1 MYTGG
6 VFGWGLRALAG
17 AALAVLLAAAG
28 GVPAGAQQ
36 RPCIG
41 DCNGNR
47 QVTIDELIRGVA
59 IGLGSQEVAS
69 CLSFDRN
76 EDAAVTIDELIA
88 GVNSALRGC
97 FVPVRF
103 RGACLRPGPT
113 GLVPCSAG
121 SAVRLYLCLDR
132 SRCLTDPGF
141 LRLLQTGAVGADGAF
156 ALSSDDEELLDGLLL
171 LETDV
176 DAGVRYRS
184 LLFGP
189 DRDDVT
195 LDDLPVDPRSEA
207 GARLFV
213 AQGLTL
219 FDDLSIS
226 ELIQLVRASLAGT
239 SFAGLSAAA
248 AADLA
253 ASTAAQDSAVQ
264 GAIMTRRF
272 TPTPSQTIAATATAT
287 QTHTPVLTATPSLTP
302 TITATPSVTH
312 TATVTLTPSAT
323 VTASHTPT
331 ITQTRTVTATP
342 TATSTVTHTPTATST
357 VTVTRTPT
365 ATSEPTATLPP
376 LNIALEVNPDPVRPG
391 ETVEIFLTITNT
403 GGSTF
408 SIQSAEITLPMFI
421 ENFSDLFA
429 SGAVGTTA
437 GGRCGPNIQN
447 QCTPGGTIRF
457 SSLGSLAPGA
467 GIAVRVPPI
476 IAAGTPNG
484 SLLEVSAAVATNNG
498 LNAETAYTATV
509 QTGALPAGSAPAP
522 FDLVLTTDSD
532 PVLAGNL
539 VTYTATY
546 GLRSTAGSVDALVRI
561 APPDGTSF
569 VSASD
574 GGTPD
579 GDGSVTWPVGTLT
592 AGSGGIRRLTVQV
605 DDALP
610 AGRLLAAQATITR
623 VNGTGLKRANLVGRV
638 TATAGPRLL
647 IEANPDP
654 ARPGSP
660 VETLLTVV
668 NPGASAQVV
677 HVQYIVP
684 DHVEAFSEDT
694 VSSLGDCGAFS
705 GSFCE
710 RRNVV
715 RWANS
720 PVSAGDTTAFL
731 FAPVVAPAA
740 PRGAVIPVQAHLTNT
755 ATGHFIGT
763 ARAAVRVD
771 GEATWN
777 LTLDDDHDP
786 AAPAEQLIWRLYAAP
801 RPDAAQA
808 VEGVLTLAVPDGV
821 EVVDAGADAVVDG
834 GFIQWALG
842 AVAPGTVARRE
853 VIVAIDSALP
863 SPGLLFPEAV
873 VYTAGTPT
881 AATRVR
887 TLTRSQLTQTL
898 GLSLAL
904 ARDPVRPGEALET
917 LLTLSNR
924 SASANFGGRV
934 FLRLPQQI
942 DAFGASL
949 SGHNGDLSG
958 GLSCSSGLSCSPHSL
973 ITWRPSPP
981 AGATASL
988 RVPPV
993 VSAATPDGTLLRLH
1007 AVASEQN
1014 SGRTAVHRRTVPVDA
1029 GTPFDLAVSP
1039 SQHPVVNGEPFTYT
1053 LAFGRPADTPATD
1066 AVLAMTMPPGVF
1078 VIGASDGGTI
1088 IDDIAVEWDL
1098 GALAAGA
1105 TGVRTVEVITD
1116 SLTAGTPLRARA
1128 AISDNGD
1135 PTSAKYADAA
1145 ASVGTP
1151 QLDLQI
1157 SAAPTAPGGVATITV
1172 SVTNLTASSIPN
1184 VLLEASVP
1192 EEGMQF
1198 LASAGTPNSGSSRAQ
1213 CGGFGQCNPRA
1224 RVAWV
1229 VTLMPGATF
1238 TGTIPPQLRAN
1249 VEPGTVIPLIARVQ
1263 PSFTGSP
1270 PVVHATGALLVTPP

>member
-1 MYTGG
+1 MHK
-6 VFGWGLRALAG
+6 GWGLARAMRMAAG
-17 AALAVLLAAAG
+17 AALLLAVTATTAVAA
-28 GVPAGAQQ
+28 PT
-36 RPCIG
+36 RPCVG
-41 DCNGNR
+41 DCNADR
-47 QVTIDELIRGVA
+47 VVTINELIRGVSIA
-59 IGLGSQEVAS
+59 LGDSVSTCPA
-69 CLSFDRN
+69 FDVSG
-76 EDAAVTIDELIA
+76 DGTVTINELVA
-88 GVNSALRGC
+88 GVNAALRGC
-97 FVPVRF
+97 FVPVTF
-103 RGACLRPGPT
+103 RGLCLRPGPT
-113 GLVPCSAG
+113 GLVPCAAG
-121 SAVRLYLCLDR
+121 SNVRLYLCTDR
-132 SRCLTDPGF
+132 TRCLTDPAF
-141 LRLLQTGAVGADGAF
+141 LRLLQAGTIGADGAF
-156 ALSSDDEELLDGLLL
+156 ALSSGDEALQSALLL

-195 LDDLPVDPRSEA
+195 LTDLPVDPRSEA
-207 GARLFV
+207 AARLFV

-226 ELIQLVRASLAGT
+226 ELIQLVRASLASLT
-239 SFAGLSAAA
+239 FAGLSPGAAA
-248 AADLA
+248 ELA
-253 ASTAAQDSAVQ
+253 ATTAAQDSSVQ
-264 GAIMTRRF
+264 GAIVTRRF
-272 TPTPSQTIAATATAT
+272 TPTPTHTLGATATAT
-287 QTHTPVLTATPSLTP
+287 ETRTPVLTATPSLTP

-312 TATVTLTPSAT
+312 TATATLTPSAT
-323 VTASHTPT
+323 FTASSTPT
-331 ITQTRTVTATP
+331 ITQTRTVTATA
-342 TATSTVTHTPTATST
+342 TATWTVTNTPTATPT

-365 ATSEPTATLPP
+365 ATSQPTATLPP

-391 ETVEIFLTITNT
+391 ETVEILLTITNT
-403 GGSTF
+403 GGSAF
-408 SIQSAEITLPMFI
+408 NVQSAEITLPLFI

-447 QCTPGGTIRF
+447 LCTPGGTIRF
-457 SSLGSLAPGA
+457 SNLGSLAAGA
-467 GIAVRVPPI
+467 GITVRVPPI

-484 SLLEVSAAVATNNG
+484 SPLEIAAAVTTNTG
-498 LNAETAYTATV
+498 LNAQTAYTATV

-522 FDLVLTTDSD
+522 FDLVLSTDSD
-532 PVLAGNL
+532 PVLAGSL

-561 APPDGTSF
+561 VPPEGTSF

-579 GDGSVTWPVGTLT
+579 GDGAVTWPVGTVT

-623 VNGTGLKRANLVGRV
+623 ANGTGLKRANLVGRV
-638 TATAGPRLL
+638 AATDGPRLL
-647 IEANPDP
+647 VEANPDP

-660 VETLLTVV
+660 VETWLTIV
-668 NPGASAQVV
+668 NPIPTPATV

-694 VSSLGDCGAFS
+694 LTSLGDCGAFS
-705 GSFCE
+705 GSLCE

-720 PVSAGDTTAFL
+720 PVPAGDTTAFL
-731 FAPVVAPAA
+731 LAPVVAPAA
-740 PRGAVIPVQAHLTNT
+740 PRGAVIPVQAHLTNN
-755 ATGHFIGT
+755 AGHFIGT
-763 ARAAVRVD
+763 ARTAVRID

-777 LTLDDDHDP
+777 LALDDDHDP

-808 VEGVLTLAVPDGV
+808 AEGVLTLALPQGV

-834 GFIQWALG
+834 DVIQWALG

-853 VIVAIDSALP
+853 VVVTVDPALP
-863 SPGLLFPEAV
+863 SPSLLRPEAV
-873 VYTAGTPT
+873 VYTAGTPA

-887 TLTRSQLTQTL
+887 TLTRSLLTQSL

-904 ARDPVRPGEALET
+904 TRDPARPGEALET

-924 SASANFGGRV
+924 SASANFSGRV

-942 DAFGASL
+942 DAFAASL
-949 SGHNGDLSG
+949 SGHNGDLST
-958 GLSCSSGLSCSPHSL
+958 GLSCSSGLTCSPHSL

-993 VSAATPDGTLLRLH
+993 VSAATPAGTLLRLH
-1007 AVASEQN
+1007 AVAHHQN
-1014 SGRTAVHRRTVPVDA
+1014 TGVTAVHSRTVPVDA
-1029 GTPFDLAVSP
+1029 ATPFDLAVSP
-1039 SQHPVVNGEPFTYT
+1039 SQHPVVNGVPFTYT
-1053 LAFGRPADTPATD
+1053 LAFGRPADEAASD
-1066 AVLAMTMPPGVF
+1066 AVLSMTMPPGVF
-1078 VIGASDGGTI
+1078 VIDASDGGQI
-1088 IDDIAVEWDL
+1088 IDDTAVEWDL
-1098 GALAAGA
+1098 GALAPGA
-1105 TGVRTVEVITD
+1105 TGERTVEVITD

-1128 AISDNGD
+1128 VISDGGD
-1135 PTSAKYADAA
+1135 PTTAKFADAA
-1145 ASVGTP
+1145 ANVGTP

-1157 SAAPTAPGGVATITV
+1157 SAAPTAPGAVATITV
-1172 SVTNLTASSIPN
+1172 SVTNLTAATIPN
-1184 VLLEASVP
+1184 VLLEAGVP
-1192 EEGMQF
+1192 AEGMQF
-1198 LASAGTPNSGSSRAQ
+1198 LDSAGTPNSGSSQAQ
-1213 CGGFGQCNPRA
+1213 CGGPGQCNPRA

-1229 VTLMPGATF
+1229 VSSLMPGATF
-1238 TGTIPPQLRAN
+1238 TGTIPPRLRPDIA
-1249 VEPGTVIPLIARVQ
+1249 PGTVIPLIARVQ
-1263 PSFTGSP
+1263 PSFTQSP